1 MNRLKTTVLMVL
13 IAAICAIFS
22 GCMNGGDDLSDG
34 ISDGTEISTEYN
46 SENEQTSESETV
58 TGDNS
63 GDESKDSSSED
74 IGEWTPVMPGK
85 NNTNLA
91 KTPLFPC
98 FLASAPLKYGKYVC
112 TRLYQKS
119 SKIPVFWLQAS
130 LTTCF

>member
-22 GCMNGGDDLSDG
+22 GCMNGGDGLSDG

-63 GDESKDSSSED
+63 GGESKDSSSED

-98 FLASAPLKYGKYVC
+98 FLANAPLKYGKYVC

-119 SKIPVFWLQAS
+119 SKIPAFWLQAS

>member
-1 MNRLKTTVLMVL
+1 MGRLKASVLIIL
-13 IAAICAIFS
+13 IAALSAIFS
-22 GCMNGGDDLSDG
+22 GCMNGGDDFSDR

-63 GDESKDSSSED
+63 GGESKDSSSED

-98 FLASAPLKYGKYVC
+98 FLANAPLKYGKYVC

-119 SKIPVFWLQAS
+119 SKISAFWLQAS

>member
-1 MNRLKTTVLMVL
+1 MGRLKASVLIIL
-13 IAAICAIFS
+13 IAALSAIFS
-22 GCMNGGDDLSDG
+22 GCMGGEDDFSDG

-46 SENEQTSESETV
+46 SESEQKSESETV

-63 GDESKDSSSED
+63 GTESKDSSSED

-98 FLASAPLKYGKYVC
+98 FLANAPLKYGKYVC

-119 SKIPVFWLQAS
+119 SKISAFWLQAS